1 MPHFEKKLPLFVFN
15 CLSLSRQLFD
25 LLSAQDLLGLTLKSH
40 HYQLLSKISSSSSTS
55 QRVNDFKRQPYMNFG
70 LLFGIGTMRADIQRE
85 VILIYLKNVPKL
97 YNICASHSPFHFS
110 FQIAKQIIQIK
121 PLTLNLELSIVNIL
135 QGAGH
140 RLSHLGLQ
148 LRRFPWPLC
157 RLLFLHNVGS
167 GQGLLHARSLC
178 MQMNIYAGEVGF
190 FKRCYY

>member
-1 MPHFEKKLPLFVFN
+1 
-15 CLSLSRQLFD
+15 
-25 LLSAQDLLGLTLKSH
+25 
-40 HYQLLSKISSSSSTS
+40 
-55 QRVNDFKRQPYMNFG
+55 MNFG
-70 LLFGIGTMRADIQRE
+70 LLFGIGTMKADIQRE

-110 FQIAKQIIQIK
+110 FQIAKQMIQIK

-167 GQGLLHARSLC
+167 GQGFLHARSLC
-178 MQMNIYAGEVGF
+178 MQINIYAGEIYTLKDVIIAREF
-190 FKRCYY
+190 FKLA